1 MLIDTSSLPDNPEE
15 LKKIIF
21 SLEQKYRSDIE
32 YLQERL
38 RLFQK
43 ELFGRKSEKQDLP
56 IDRKQLQL
64 FDEAESSVAEISAKD
79 DDLVIAEHKRKKPK
93 RKPLPEDLPRQEVIH
108 DLKPEEKICACGAEL
123 SRIGQDVSEKLDIVP
138 AKIQVIRHIRYKYAC
153 KSCEGV
159 EDDGPTVKIAPM
171 PPQII
176 DKSMATSGL
185 LAYIATAKYADALPL
200 YRQEK
205 IFLRYGIHLPRV
217 TMAGWMVKLSQACAP
232 IMSLLHKKLLSG
244 PLINADETPV
254 QVLRESGR
262 ANTAKSYMW
271 VFRGGKPDKPVVLF
285 RYAPTRSGDIA
296 REMLADYK
304 GYVQCDAFSG
314 YNILEG
320 KDFQILLLG
329 CFSHTRRN
337 FVKVVDARG
346 KSAQAKTGSA
356 EVALKYIGRLYKV
369 EKFAREN
376 KLSPKEIYLLRQEKS
391 KPILEEFKAWIDK
404 RIGQTPPKGLLGKA
418 LEYAHS
424 NWYRLIR
431 YIDHGFLKIDNN
443 DAENALRPFVIGR
456 KNWLFSGHPNGA
468 HASATLYSLIETAKA
483 CGLEPYKYLRF
494 LFERLPYAESEAD
507 YKNLLPQYVLP
518 EHLEDH

>member
-1 MLIDTSSLPDNPEE
+1 MLIDTSNLPDNPEE

-21 SLEQKYRSDIE
+21 SLEQKYQSDID
-32 YLQERL
+32 YLQEKL

-43 ELFGRKSEKQDLP
+43 ELFGRKSEKQARP
-56 IDRKQLQL
+56 IDHKQLQL
-64 FDEAESSVAEISAKD
+64 FDEVESCVAETSEKD
-79 DDLVIAEHKRKKPK
+79 DELVIAGHKRKKPK

-108 DLKPEEKICACGAEL
+108 DLQPEEKICACGAEL
-123 SRIGQDVSEKLDIVP
+123 SRIGQEVSEKLDIVP
-138 AKIQVIRHIRYKYAC
+138 AKIRVIRHIRYKYAC

-185 LAYIATAKYADALPL
+185 LAYIATAKYVDALPL

-205 IFLRYGIHLPRV
+205 IFLRYGIHLSRA
-217 TMAGWMVKLSQACAP
+217 TMAGWMVKSAQACAP
-232 IMSLLHKKLLSG
+232 VISLLQKELLSS

-262 ANTAKSYMW
+262 ANTTKSYMW
-271 VFRGGKPDKPVVLF
+271 VFRGGPPDKPVVLF

-314 YNILEG
+314 YDILEG
-320 KDFQILLLG
+320 KDSRILLLG
-329 CFSHTRRN
+329 CFAHTRRN
-337 FVKVVDARG
+337 FVKVLDARG
-346 KSAQAKTGSA
+346 KSAKAKTGSA
-356 EVALKYIGRLYKV
+356 DVALKYIGRLYKV

-404 RIGQTPPKGLLGKA
+404 RISQTPPKGLLGKA

-424 NWYRLIR
+424 NWKRLIR
-431 YIDHGFLKIDNN
+431 YIDHGYLKIDNN
-443 DAENALRPFVIGR
+443 DAENAIRPFVIGR

-494 LFERLPYAESEAD
+494 LFKRLPYAESEAD

-518 EHLEDH
+518 EYLKDH